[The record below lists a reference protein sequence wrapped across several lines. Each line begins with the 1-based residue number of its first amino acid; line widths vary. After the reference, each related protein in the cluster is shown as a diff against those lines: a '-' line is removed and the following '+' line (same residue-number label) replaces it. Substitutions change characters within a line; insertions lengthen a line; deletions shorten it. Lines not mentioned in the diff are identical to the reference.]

1 MMSIKFF
8 ELLFFAI
15 ISIVL
20 INRLLSMLGEIE
32 EEDRPQKPKRSSGFF
47 NGSNVVVD
55 VTDDSS
61 SDSQRKNK
69 VINLLSVF
77 QGADAELNKK
87 MIRVSNLLGGF
98 DKESFLLGSKAAFE
112 MIINASIQ
120 KDDATILEL
129 VDKRYIED
137 FHEIA
142 NSFCEMDSTH
152 LEAKIDD
159 INIFGNNVM
168 IKVEFLVKQND
179 EALFNQFWTFTK
191 SAISEGPNWH
201 LTNIDLLQIV

>member
-1 MMSIKFF
+1 MSIKFF

-32 EEDRPQKPKRSSGFF
+32 EEDRPQKPKSSSGFF

-55 VTDDSS
+55 VTDDSA
-61 SDSQRKNK
+61 SDSQKKNK
-69 VINLLSVF
+69 VMNLLSVF

-87 MIRVSNLLGGF
+87 MIRASNLLGGF

-142 NSFCEMDSTH
+142 NSFCEMDYTH

-168 IKVEFLVKQND
+168 IKVEFLIKQND
-179 EALFNQFWTFTK
+179 KGLFNQFWTFTK